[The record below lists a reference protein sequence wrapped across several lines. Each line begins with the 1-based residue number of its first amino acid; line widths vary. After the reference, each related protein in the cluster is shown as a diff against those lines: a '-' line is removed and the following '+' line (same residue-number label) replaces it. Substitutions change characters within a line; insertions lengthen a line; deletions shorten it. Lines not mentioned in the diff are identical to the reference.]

1 MDVASLVIRVV
12 NDGLDAATKGLQNLG
27 QNAENAKGRVDNLNK
42 NMEGLRN
49 AALGAGAV
57 LTGVLYKSI
66 NVAQEFESA
75 MAEVKKTVDFESPK
89 GIEDM
94 RKGLEKLS
102 TQIPQTFGE
111 LAATA
116 SNAGLLGV
124 AEKDILGFTETV
136 AKMGVAFDLQS
147 DAVAESM
154 AKIANVFQ
162 IPIKDIGNLGDVI
175 NHLSNNMAST
185 AGEII
190 DFTKRTAS
198 LSATMGLSED
208 STAAFGSAMI
218 ALGMPAEVAGTAFNA
233 FLGKLANL
241 DGLSKRGKA
250 AFASM
255 GLDATEF
262 AKLMQNDAEA
272 GILKFIETLR
282 DVPKEM
288 QAALAYDALGTELAP
303 KVLAMAAGYEEV
315 ARALNMTGDAAGS
328 MEKEFAAISDTSAN
342 KMVLFKNNIDLV
354 WSSIGDALIP
364 AFNDALDAMRP
375 FIESMTDWVRENP
388 ELVQQ
393 ILLITGAVTGFVLAA
408 SGIGIV
414 ASSFLAMVTPVG
426 MVVAA
431 VASLVGIGVALYQNW
446 DMVKAKAD
454 EVWSDIVNLVNDNK
468 VAFAAL
474 SAVMTSI
481 VIGFVA
487 VNAQAIAATAVFT
500 TMRIATIA
508 YNAVFAVTNGLMAA
522 WAGAKLVASLAMI
535 GARVVAN
542 TAIFVVHNTA
552 LVAMKVATLAWQAV
566 LGVGKLIAMGAA
578 VAANTVR
585 LIAQTTALAAIR
597 VATVAWSVASSAAA
611 IGAKALGV
619 AIRFM
624 LGPIG
629 IAITVIG
636 ALVTAGV
643 YLYKNWDT
651 VKAKA
656 TQVWSTVKTV
666 IINSLKDLP
675 AKLIKM
681 GQDAVQGLING
692 IKSKIAG
699 VKSAASELGQAA
711 WGGVKSF
718 LQIRS
723 PSRKMAELGK
733 NTAEGLAKG
742 IKDNKKKAVSEAQ
755 KMAEQAVK
763 AVKDTI
769 ATLQRDI
776 ALFGNDDPI
785 AAMLWD
791 RQNTDKYKGVGD
803 ALFNE
808 AVGLTKRKKELE
820 DNAKVADKL
829 AAANKSIEDS
839 IISMDRQ
846 LYELAAE
853 RNPYELLLWD
863 LEHTK
868 KYADAGAEAIEL
880 LKTKTKELFEE
891 QERQAAIK
899 KAKEA
904 SDAMSQMLG
913 GLGGEQSPLQRLQ
926 DEQDER
932 LRIIQES
939 MIAEGGMKQAHTDA
953 LLAIDERYE
962 QDLQKLK
969 LAQYGDGLGLFTRF
983 MGAMLGENKRAKRIM
998 FGIEKG
1004 FALATI
1010 LIENKKALAKAWA
1023 SAPFPYNLPIVAKT
1037 AMQTGAISAALDAVN
1052 PKGFK
1057 SGGYTGSIGA
1067 NNIAGVVHGNEYV
1080 FDAQSTKAIG
1090 VENLERIRRG
1100 KNTGEVN
1107 ITVNNHSGAKV
1118 ETETD
1123 SQGNIIMTIRDEVK
1137 RSWSNLQNPNSH
1149 ESKMLGRNVQAPR
1162 RR

>member
-1 MDVASLVIRVV
+1 MDVASLTVKVV
-12 NDGLDAATKGLQNLG
+12 NEGLDTTAKGLDDLG
-27 QNAENAKGRVDNLNK
+27 KSAKGAAKEAEKSVSSFEK
-42 NMEGLRN
+42 MEKSVKGFNESMSGLRN
-49 AALGAGAV
+49 AGLVMAGA
-57 LTGVLYKSI
+57 LTGALYKSI
-66 NVAQEFESA
+66 GSAQEFESA

-198 LSATMGLSED
+198 MAATMGLSEE
-208 STAAFGSAMI
+208 STAAFGSAMV

-262 AKLMQNDAEA
+262 ANLMQTDAQGA
-272 GILKFIETLR
+272 ILKFIETLR
-282 DVPKEM
+282 DMPKEL
-288 QAALAYDALGTELAP
+288 QAAAAYDVLGAELAP

-315 ARALNMTGDAAGS
+315 ARALEMTGDAAGS

-354 WSSIGDALIP
+354 WASIGDALIP
-364 AFNDALDAMRP
+364 AFNDLLDAMRP
-375 FIESMTDWVRENP
+375 FVESMTDWVRENP
-388 ELVQQ
+388 ELVQG
-393 ILLITGAVTGFVLAA
+393 IIIVTGAISGLLLGITGLGLAFSGAISMAAGFQAIGAVLA
-408 SGIGIV
+408 
-414 ASSFLAMVTPVG
+414 PVFAG
-426 MVVAA
+426 LSLPIMGVVAA
-431 VASLVGIGVALYQNW
+431 IAAVIAIGVA
-446 DMVKAKAD
+446 
-454 EVWSDIVNLVNDNK
+454 
-468 VAFAAL
+468 
-474 SAVMTSI
+474 
-481 VIGFVA
+481 
-487 VNAQAIAATAVFT
+487 
-500 TMRIATIA
+500 
-508 YNAVFAVTNGLMAA
+508 
-522 WAGAKLVASLAMI
+522 
-535 GARVVAN
+535 
-542 TAIFVVHNTA
+542 
-552 LVAMKVATLAWQAV
+552 
-566 LGVGKLIAMGAA
+566 
-578 VAANTVR
+578 
-585 LIAQTTALAAIR
+585 
-597 VATVAWSVASSAAA
+597 
-611 IGAKALGV
+611 
-619 AIRFM
+619 
-624 LGPIG
+624 
-629 IAITVIG
+629 
-636 ALVTAGV
+636 
-643 YLYKNWDT
+643 LYKNWDT
-651 VKAKA
+651 VKEKA
-656 TQVWSTVKTV
+656 GQLGGYLSTEFTGIKESVSSVVDGIKDSFNSIVQTVSPALQAVSDVFKGTFDSFVQIAQGVLQLVVNTVKTQFMAIVTTIGAVLQIAFTVLKAGFDLMKNAVMTVMKIIVAIIDGDFKAIPKIMGEGISQGVAIVGNALGKIVDV
-666 IINSLKDLP
+666 IKDYGKRMFNLG
-675 AKLIKM
+675 KDFI
-681 GQDAVQGLING
+681 QGFING
-692 IKSKIAG
+692 IKSIGSG
-699 VKSAASELGQAA
+699 VVSAASTMASNAVAA
-711 WGGVKSF
+711 VRRTQDSH
-718 LQIRS
+718 S
-723 PSRKMAELGK
+723 PSKVTKRLGGDF
-733 NTAEGLAKG
+733 AEGFAKG
-742 IKDNKKKAVSEAQ
+742 IKENKKPKSEAQ
-755 KMAEQAVK
+755 KMAENAIK

-769 ATLQRDI
+769 ANLKREI

-785 AAMLWD
+785 LAMLWD
-791 RQNTDKYKGVGD
+791 RQNTNKYGGVSD

-820 DNAKVADKL
+820 GNAKAADKL
-829 AAANKSIEDS
+829 ASANQSVYNSVEAI
-839 IISMDRQ
+839 DRQ
-846 LYELAAE
+846 LYEIAAE
-853 RNPYELLLWD
+853 RNPYEMLLWD
-863 LEHTK
+863 LENTE
-868 KYADAGAEAIEL
+868 KYANAGAEAIEL

-891 QERQAAIK
+891 QERQAAVK

-904 SDAMSQMLG
+904 GDAMSQMLG
-913 GLGGEQSPLQRLQ
+913 GLGGEKSPLQRLQ

-983 MGAMLGENKRAKRIM
+983 MGSMLGENKRAKRIM

-1052 PKGFK
+1052 PKGFRQ
-1057 SGGYTGSIGA
+1057 GGYTGSIGA
-1067 NNIAGVVHGNEYV
+1067 DNIAGVVHGNEYV

-1100 KNTGEVN
+1100 KGTGEVN
-1107 ITVNNHSGAKV
+1107 ITVNNHSSAKV